1 VRAGAALIAVLAL
14 VTGLLVVAEAP
25 PARAIDGGS
34 TVSWAGAAQDATA
47 QAAPGDNPWTVFRGP
62 AETSCEGEEETVRI
76 PLTVQL
82 AARDI
87 PRTGGTLSQIVV
99 HFGLEG
105 APVFEASNGERYPLI
120 GDYFSAGTQAPD
132 ANEWNI
138 VLTPHPWVG
147 TPPSG
152 YYDFSDNYDLGPG
165 PHRFNVEVRYW
176 WADDGV
182 GADDPPTEVNNLTI
196 DVVSPNCSAGRAAA
210 EARARTGPN
219 TAQAT
224 EEDLDTL
231 RRAGVLDSAWTVSTN
246 KRLGPAP
253 VGEWSGDCV
262 KLPFLAWYLAT
273 DGIIELRHG
282 HAIENATYYMT
293 QPGWHP
299 AERPKPLPP
308 PVGAVVF
315 YDKTGSNK
323 YGHEA
328 ISLGDGQV
336 ATTVGMD
343 HDHKD
348 NAVVAFLD
356 ASRGRYLG
364 YYLPP

>member
-1 VRAGAALIAVLAL
+1 MMRRWR
-14 VTGLLVVAEAP
+14 GLLAAPIVVG
-25 PARAIDGGS
+25 AI
-34 TVSWAGAAQDATA
+34 WAGPAQDATA
-47 QAAPGDNPWTVFRGP
+47 QAAPGDNPWTVTQGP
-62 AETSCEGEEETVRI
+62 VETLCEGEKETVRI
-76 PLTVQL
+76 PLFVQL

-105 APVFEASNGERYPLI
+105 APVFTTSNGERYPLI

-132 ANEWNI
+132 ANEWEI
-138 VLTPHPWVG
+138 VLTPHPWAG

-165 PHRFNVEVRYW
+165 PHRFNVEVLYW

-182 GADDPPTEVNNLTI
+182 GADDPPTEVSNLTI
-196 DVVSPNCSAGRAAA
+196 DVVSPNCSTTPPPAPTAAERAAA
-210 EARARTGPN
+210 AARARTGPN

-224 EEDLDTL
+224 YEDLETL
-231 RRAGVLDSAWTVSTN
+231 RKAEVDDIEWTVSTN

-273 DGIIELRHG
+273 GIQLQHG
-282 HAIENATYYMT
+282 HAKDNATYYMK

-299 AERPKPLPP
+299 AERPNPSPP

-315 YDKTGSNK
+315 YGKNGDNE

-328 ISLGDGQV
+328 ISLGNGQV
-336 ATTVGMD
+336 ATTIGMD

-348 NAVVAFLD
+348 NAVVAFQD

-364 YYLPP
+364 YYLPPG

>member
-1 VRAGAALIAVLAL
+1 MMRRWR
-14 VTGLLVVAEAP
+14 GLLAAPIVVA
-25 PARAIDGGS
+25 AI
-34 TVSWAGAAQDATA
+34 WAGAAQDATA
-47 QAAPGDNPWTVFRGP
+47 QAAPGANPWTVFRGP
-62 AETSCEGEEETVRI
+62 AETLCEGEKETVRI
-76 PLTVQL
+76 PLFVQL

-105 APVFEASNGERYPLI
+105 APVFTTSNGERYPLI

-132 ANEWNI
+132 ANEWEI
-138 VLTPHPWVG
+138 VLTPHPWAG
-147 TPPSG
+147 IPPSG

-165 PHRFNVEVRYW
+165 PHRFNVEVLYW

-182 GADDPPTEVNNLTI
+182 GADDPPTEVSNLTI
-196 DVVSPNCSAGRAAA
+196 DVVSPNCSTTPPPAPTAAERAAA
-210 EARARTGPN
+210 AARARTGPN

-224 EEDLDTL
+224 YEDLETL
-231 RRAGVLDSAWTVSTN
+231 RKAEVDDIEWTVSTN

-273 DGIIELRHG
+273 GIQLQHG
-282 HAIENATYYMT
+282 HAKDNATYYMK

-299 AERPKPLPP
+299 AEHPNPSPP

-315 YDKTGSNK
+315 YDKTGGKNGNPL
-323 YGHEA
+323 GHEA
-328 ISLGDGQV
+328 ISLGKGLV
-336 ATTVGMD
+336 ATTRGTD
-343 HDHKD
+343 RDYFD
-348 NAVVAFLD
+348 NAVMAFQD
-356 ASRGRYLG
+356 ASQGQYLG
-364 YYLPP
+364 YYLPPE